1 MFIKEHSVSE
11 ATKNALH
18 CKISDNEKEQARP
31 FYITKAWATKNL
43 IKNYSK
49 NEEKNKLGLSCAK
62 LSTAWV
68 GVGWVAGWIR

>member
-31 FYITKAWATKNL
+31 FYITKAWATKKPNKKIEVL
-43 IKNYSK
+43 IYLAAVASSYSK
-49 NEEKNKLGLSCAK
+49 RCGLDCKDRHVTGSC
-62 LSTAWV
+62 
-68 GVGWVAGWIR
+68 